1 MRKVYTRKVWVSL
14 KEGCNPTPTLN
25 LKKKKIKKNNQKE
38 SDIFV

>member
-1 MRKVYTRKVWVSL
+1 MRKVFTRKVWVSL

-25 LKKKKIKKNNQKE
+25 LKINRLKKLNQKE